1 MAHGDG
7 QSGIADDGTDS
18 AAPSQ
23 SRPEAPTQAPTQAQG
38 TLVIRTWWEP
48 DHVHGFRARVTSTPP
63 VEAGPTI
70 VTTADP
76 EEVLAVVRRW
86 LIARPG
92 AVN

>member
-23 SRPEAPTQAPTQAQG
+23 SRIEALG

-48 DHVHGFRARVTSTPP
+48 DHAHGFRARVTSTPLA
-63 VEAGPTI
+63 EAGPTT

-76 EEVLAVVRRW
+76 EEALAVVRRW
-86 LIARPG
+86 LLARPG
-92 AVN
+92 AGTQ

>member
-23 SRPEAPTQAPTQAQG
+23 PCPEAPTQAQG

-48 DHVHGFRARVTSTPP
+48 DHVHGFRARVTSTPA

>member
-7 QSGIADDGTDS
+7 QPGSAGDGNDSG
-18 AAPSQ
+18 APSQ
-23 SRPEAPTQAPTQAQG
+23 THG

-48 DHVHGFRARVTSTPP
+48 DHVHGFRARVTSQLP
-63 VEAGPTI
+63 EAGQTT

-86 LIARPG
+86 LLARPG
-92 AVN
+92 TENQ

>member
-7 QSGIADDGTDS
+7 RQGSAGDGTDS
-18 AAPSQ
+18 GAPS
-23 SRPEAPTQAPTQAQG
+23 QAQG

-48 DHVHGFRARVTSTPP
+48 DHVQGFRARVTSQLPESGQT
-63 VEAGPTI
+63 T

-86 LIARPG
+86 LLARPG
-92 AVN
+92 TANQ